1 MNSDLLIDT
10 APSALL
16 PVHPPATRSMLTR
29 DGVRLDADIYR
40 PAVEGRYPVLLQ
52 RQAYGRRIAC
62 GICYA
67 HPSWYAAHGYI
78 VVVQDVRGRGTS
90 EGVFRPGEHE
100 VEDGADAVEWAAQ
113 LEGSTGEVGMYGF
126 SYQAY
131 NQLLAAAGACPAL
144 KTMIPAMGPWDA
156 LRTWAYENGALRLKQ
171 MVGWGIQI
179 TAEAARRAGDA
190 QAYAELSAAGQA
202 LPVRGPIA
210 AQPAVL
216 VRHRERSH
224 FMEWIERS
232 PDDPYWAAIS
242 PSHYRDTIAA
252 RRLPTLFIGGWFDT
266 HLGSTLAM
274 HQALAAPGDRSV
286 QLLVGPWQHFPW
298 KRKVGSIDF
307 GPAAALNVDALQI
320 RWFDHWLKGRANGV
334 ADDAAIR
341 LFDMGA
347 HAWLDLDAWP
357 TGRTA
362 LHLVGSGR
370 ASVDPDAGR
379 LVAVAKAD
387 VGAGAGAD
395 AGAGAGASVGV
406 DVDMGVGTR
415 ADAATGTEYFVHDPW
430 RPVPVTGGCYG
441 MPAGPVDRSETDAR
455 GDVLTFSTAPWVEP
469 LTLAGSV
476 SLTLAASAD
485 QASFDLS
492 CVLSRVSVQGQAF
505 QLTSGYCHL
514 PAGTGGKPF
523 ALTLPATCA
532 TLKPGERLR
541 LSIAGASF
549 PAYPVNPGTGESP
562 VSTPAVKAL
571 ITTIGVSYGPSS
583 GSVIELL
590 THEASA
596 RPDAKPPV
604 RSASGI
610 SA

>member
-1 MNSDLLIDT
+1 MSSDTLIDT
-10 APSALL
+10 APSARL
-16 PVHPPATRSMLTR
+16 PVHPPETRSMLTR

-113 LEGSTGEVGMYGF
+113 LDGSTGDVGMYGF

-131 NQLLAAAGACPAL
+131 NQLLAAAGSCPSL
-144 KTMIPAMGPWDA
+144 KAMIPAMGPWDA

-202 LPVRGPIA
+202 LPVRGPVA

-216 VRHRERSH
+216 VRHRELSH

-252 RRLPTLFIGGWFDT
+252 RRLPTLFIGAWFDT

-274 HQALAAPGDRSV
+274 HKALAVPGDPSV
-286 QLLVGPWQHFPW
+286 QLMVGPWQHFPW

-307 GPAAALNVDALQI
+307 GPAAALDMDALQI
-320 RWFDHWLKGRANGV
+320 RWFDHWLKGCANGV
-334 ADDAAIR
+334 ADDAPIR

-357 TGRTA
+357 AGRTA
-362 LHLVGSGR
+362 LHLLGSGR
-370 ASVDPDAGR
+370 ASIDSDDGR
-379 LVAVAKAD
+379 LVAVTGSD
-387 VGAGAGAD
+387 VGAGTDVD
-395 AGAGAGASVGV
+395 AGTGK
-406 DVDMGVGTR
+406 
-415 ADAATGTEYFVHDPW
+415 ATGTEYFVHDPW

-441 MPAGPVDRSETDAR
+441 MPPGPVDRSETDAR
-455 GDVLTFSTAPWVEP
+455 GDVLTFSTAPLTQP
-469 LTLAGSV
+469 LTLAGAV

-485 QASFDLS
+485 QVSFDLS
-492 CVLSRVSVQGQAF
+492 CVLSRVSVQGQTF

-514 PAGTGGKPF
+514 PAGDAGKPV

-571 ITTIGVSYGPSS
+571 ITTIGISCGSSS
-583 GSVIELL
+583 GSVIELV
-590 THEASA
+590 TH
-596 RPDAKPPV
+596 DA
-604 RSASGI
+604 
-610 SA
+610 

>member
-1 MNSDLLIDT
+1 MNPDRLNDT
-10 APSALL
+10 AQAALL
-16 PVHPPATRSMLTR
+16 PVHPPETRSMLAR

-113 LEGSTGEVGMYGF
+113 LEGSTGDVGLYGF

-131 NQLLAAAGACPAL
+131 NQLLAAAGSCPSL

-190 QAYAELSAAGQA
+190 QAYAELSAASQA

-232 PDDPYWAAIS
+232 PDDPYWASIS
-242 PSHYRDTIAA
+242 PSHYRDAIAA
-252 RRLPTLFIGGWFDT
+252 RSLPTLFIGGWFDT

-274 HQALAAPGDRSV
+274 HRALAASGDRSV
-286 QLLVGPWQHFPW
+286 QLLIGPWQHFPW

-334 ADDAAIR
+334 VDDAPIR

-347 HAWLDLDAWP
+347 HEWLDLDAWP
-357 TGRTA
+357 AGRTA
-362 LHLVGSGR
+362 LHLAGSGR
-370 ASVDPDAGR
+370 ASVDPEAGR
-379 LVAVAKAD
+379 LAAAP
-387 VGAGAGAD
+387 D
-395 AGAGAGASVGV
+395 AGA
-406 DVDMGVGTR
+406 
-415 ADAATGTEYFVHDPW
+415 GTEYFVHDPW

-441 MPAGPVDRSETDAR
+441 MPPGPVDRSETDAR
-455 GDVLTFSTAPWVEP
+455 GDVLTFSTAPLVEP

-476 SLTLAASAD
+476 SLTLAARAD
-485 QASFDLS
+485 QVSFDLS

-514 PAGTGGKPF
+514 PAGIVGETL
-523 ALTLPATCA
+523 ALVLPATCA

-562 VSTPAVKAL
+562 VSTPTVKAL
-571 ITTIGVSYGPSS
+571 ITTIGISYGPSS
-583 GSVIELL
+583 GSVIELV
-590 THEASA
+590 THDREANSQVQ
-596 RPDAKPPV
+596 RSLP
-604 RSASGI
+604 SASGI
-610 SA
+610 TA

>member
-1 MNSDLLIDT
+1 MNAASLIDP
-10 APSALL
+10 ASPALL
-16 PVHPPATRSMLTR
+16 PVHPPETRSMLTR
-29 DGVRLDADIYR
+29 DGVRLDADVYR

-100 VEDGADAVEWAAQ
+100 VEDGADAVEWAAH

-131 NQLLAAAGACPAL
+131 NQLLAAAGSCPSL

-202 LPVRGPIA
+202 LPVRGPVA

-216 VRHRERSH
+216 VRHRELSH

-242 PSHYRDTIAA
+242 PSHYRDAIAA

-274 HQALAAPGDRSV
+274 HEALATPGDRSV
-286 QLLVGPWQHFPW
+286 QLLIGPWQHFPW

-334 ADDAAIR
+334 AYDAAIR

-357 TGRTA
+357 AGRTA
-362 LHLVGSGR
+362 LLLAGSGR

-379 LVAVAKAD
+379 LLAAAE
-387 VGAGAGAD
+387 VGNDAGSDLNAGA
-395 AGAGAGASVGV
+395 
-406 DVDMGVGTR
+406 TT
-415 ADAATGTEYFVHDPW
+415 ATGTEYFVHDPW

-455 GDVLTFSTAPWVEP
+455 GDVLTFSTTPLVEP
-469 LTLAGSV
+469 LTLAGPV

-492 CVLSRVSVQGQAF
+492 CVLSRVSTQGQVF

-514 PAGTGGKPF
+514 PAGTGGQPF

-571 ITTIGVSYGPSS
+571 ITTIGVSCGPSS
-583 GSVIELL
+583 GSVIELV
-590 THEASA
+590 THDVGAGLA
-596 RPDAKPPV
+596 PKQVMRP
-604 RSASGI
+604 ASG
-610 SA
+610 SPA